1 MTPIGVHLCSSVVS
15 FILLVAAPLLCVLRV
30 PVVKRV
36 PIGFVDSGSGAALYS
51 SGCPRECISYEHAM
65 VCYRSHHRI
74 FASTLLDPERVCV
87 RRRGAGLLRKENPGT
102 LVVWGGEFGRTP
114 TAQLPDDGYVKEVG
128 RDHNP
133 FGFTMWLA
141 GGGIKGGTIY
151 GETDEYGYFAIKDK
165 VHVHDLHATILHLL
179 GLDHTKLT
187 YRFSGRDMR
196 LTDVHGNIVRE
207 ILA

>member
-87 RRRGAGLLRKENPGT
+87 RRRGAGLLRKENPAHPCGKV
-102 LVVWGGEFGRTP
+102 LPLSQLSIEKSHGR
-114 TAQLPDDGYVKEVG
+114 VE
-128 RDHNP
+128 
-133 FGFTMWLA
+133 A
-141 GGGIKGGTIY
+141 G
-151 GETDEYGYFAIKDK
+151 
-165 VHVHDLHATILHLL
+165 LHGSAAPR
-179 GLDHTKLT
+179 G
-187 YRFSGRDMR
+187 
-196 LTDVHGNIVRE
+196 
-207 ILA
+207 